1 MEDRKSVGKGEE
13 HWQFQDGVGNIKIE
27 APGEGRAPLQINPN
41 ISLSKDDIIWAM
53 LVAMLVV
60 IIVAALC
67 CMAKCNFSLIS
78 KRRKRKMRIAQRKK
92 SVKQAAAQSSVTLK
106 DEKVAV
112 SQAAETKKKEKKVMA
127 ISKSNPQ
134 HHETKQKT
142 KKDLIIDI
150 IDSALD
156 GDICDTEF
164 LNYSSSESI
173 DRFEDDQM
181 LRRAS
186 ANSLTLSLVFDTKTN
201 LPIFRRL

>member
-1 MEDRKSVGKGEE
+1 
-13 HWQFQDGVGNIKIE
+13 
-27 APGEGRAPLQINPN
+27 
-41 ISLSKDDIIWAM
+41 
-53 LVAMLVV
+53 
-60 IIVAALC
+60 
-67 CMAKCNFSLIS
+67 
-78 KRRKRKMRIAQRKK
+78 
-92 SVKQAAAQSSVTLK
+92 
-106 DEKVAV
+106 
-112 SQAAETKKKEKKVMA
+112 MA

-156 GDICDTEF
+156 GDICDSEF